1 MSHPPLPSPGPDLPA
16 ARVTEINAVVAE
28 VTGWAAR
35 RPDVAGLLL
44 VGSCARGAAR
54 TSSDVDL
61 VLLVADVSAFD
72 GDAWAHGLGLPL
84 PVRTRQWGA
93 IRERRFK
100 TRAGLEVEFGIGTPS
115 WAATKP
121 VDPGTRRVVGDGA
134 LVLHDPV
141 GLLAELT
148 AACREG

>member
-1 MSHPPLPSPGPDLPA
+1 MRHPPLPSPGPGLPA
-16 ARVTEINAVVAE
+16 ARVTEINE
-28 VTGWAAR
+28 VLARVTEWAAR

-44 VGSCARGAAR
+44 VGSCARGTAR
-54 TSSDVDL
+54 TSSDIDL

-72 GDAWAHGLGLPL
+72 GDAWAHGLGLPQ

-93 IRERRFK
+93 IRERRFAA
-100 TRAGLEVEFGIGTPS
+100 RSGLEVEFGIGAPS
-115 WAATKP
+115 WAATQP

-141 GLLAELT
+141 GLLAELKD
-148 AACREG
+148 ACRGG